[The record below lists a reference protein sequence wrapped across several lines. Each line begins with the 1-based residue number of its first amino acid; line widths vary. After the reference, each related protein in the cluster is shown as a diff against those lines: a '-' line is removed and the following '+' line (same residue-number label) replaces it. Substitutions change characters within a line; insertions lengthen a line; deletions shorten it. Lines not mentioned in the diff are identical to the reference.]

1 MDYSIGSTG
10 EDKADS
16 RRKPKRT
23 KMGQVWP
30 IKRDGGLTESSF
42 IRNNSRV
49 SLTTDPV
56 TRRRV
61 QDIQPLAY
69 TMLVE
74 VPAVRCQT
82 RTSITRHSCK
92 GVLLHEGVPFY
103 ILLLFGAQRQP
114 AKDDDENTRQEKVW
128 VYVQDRGVIQVLW
141 EDIQERIEGFIPDRV
156 CAKASYCGNVRL
168 VPQKIGTRANSDTKM
183 ALCFRLDFG
192 VGSETN
198 RWLWVEDSLL
208 LGVHQTMATTT
219 KRDDEEKE
227 DKYKDEILVAEIL
240 ATLATTIQKTK
251 L

>member
-1 MDYSIGSTG
+1 MT
-10 EDKADS
+10 DS
-16 RRKPKRT
+16 KRKQKRT
-23 KMGQVWP
+23 KTEQVWP
-30 IKRDGGLTESSF
+30 IKRDGGLTEPSF

-103 ILLLFGAQRQP
+103 ILLLFGAHRWP
-114 AKDDDENTRQEKVW
+114 EKNDDENTRQEKVW

-141 EDIQERIEGFIPDRV
+141 EDIQERIEGFTPDRV

-227 DKYKDEILVAEIL
+227 DKCKDEILVAEIL